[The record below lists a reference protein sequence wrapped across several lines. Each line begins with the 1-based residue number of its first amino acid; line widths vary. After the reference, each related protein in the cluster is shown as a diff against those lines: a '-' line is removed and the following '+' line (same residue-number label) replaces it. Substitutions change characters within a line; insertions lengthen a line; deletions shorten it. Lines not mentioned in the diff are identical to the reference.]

1 MATAGAAHTGEW
13 GTATTS
19 ATAYLVHG
27 TLGARIAADAPAL
40 AADSQ
45 ILTIATAG
53 IVDGIETTGAGGAA
67 FDWTGGSG
75 HFSLSLDGTYGRD
88 ASVDTSLGLTSY
100 VRLSIARPGTMN
112 NGVAVRSTDVLADY
126 FWFVGEAGVP
136 FTTCYTDG
144 PCFAPIPLA
153 TFTEFPAEFG
163 VDVNVG
169 SDFDWGL
176 SMLFVRTAT
185 GGSPQYDIDFGQTL
199 TVTYQGPG
207 GTTSRSASGLFG
219 NIVPSVSP
227 VPAGLHGSLA
237 FIGLGAAA
245 WLRRRRAHS

>member
-1 MATAGAAHTGEW
+1 MDRKTPLHQQPLPWIDEVVQMYHGRG
-13 GTATTS
+13 GRS
-19 ATAYLVHG
+19 AD
-27 TLGARIAADAPAL
+27 GARSSETDKFRLDPISSDLVAR
-40 AADSQ
+40 
-45 ILTIATAG
+45 
-53 IVDGIETTGAGGAA
+53 VDI
-67 FDWTGGSG
+67 DC
-75 HFSLSLDGTYGRD
+75 L
-88 ASVDTSLGLTSY
+88 
-100 VRLSIARPGTMN
+100 I
-112 NGVAVRSTDVLADY
+112 
-126 FWFVGEAGVP
+126 
-136 FTTCYTDG
+136 TDG
-144 PCFAPIPLA
+144 PCFAPIPVA

-176 SMLFVRTAT
+176 SMLFVRAAT

-245 WLRRRRAHS
+245 WLRRRRARS